1 MTSVEEER
9 LNDAKPSIDA
19 DELAFSTTRDGG
31 YAWLVCGAAF
41 CTLFVTLG
49 IHYSCG
55 VVFVALLDSFEEGKA
70 KTGKHLQILHVSCS
84 SSRSITCLTV

>member
-1 MTSVEEER
+1 MTNRNEQQLHDVKATIHAE
-9 LNDAKPSIDA
+9 D
-19 DELAFSTTRDGG
+19 LAFLTSKDSG

-55 VVFVALLDSFEEGKA
+55 VVFVALLDSFGESKA
-70 KTGKHLQILHVSCS
+70 KTGISKIVNPGSK
-84 SSRSITCLTV
+84 

>member
-1 MTSVEEER
+1 MTNAEEER
-9 LNDAKPSIDA
+9 LNRGLNDTKTAND
-19 DELAFSTTRDGG
+19 LAFATKKDGG

-55 VVFVALLDSFEEGKA
+55 VVFVALLDSFGESKA
-70 KTGKHLQILHVSCS
+70 KTGKYL
-84 SSRSITCLTV
+84 